1 MKKIPLRRCLVTNES
16 FPKEELFRIVRTP
29 NGEVILDTTY
39 KANGRGAYVKKDEEI
54 ILKAK
59 AKKVLDRALEV
70 KVPEEVYERMLNY
83 LKMK

>member
-1 MKKIPLRRCLVTNES
+1 MKKIPLRRCLVSNIS
-16 FPKEELFRIVRTP
+16 CPKEELFRIVRTP
-29 NGEVILDTTY
+29 TGEVILDTTY

-59 AKKVLDRALEV
+59 NKKVLDKALEV
-70 KVPEEVYERMLNY
+70 TVPDEVYERMLNY